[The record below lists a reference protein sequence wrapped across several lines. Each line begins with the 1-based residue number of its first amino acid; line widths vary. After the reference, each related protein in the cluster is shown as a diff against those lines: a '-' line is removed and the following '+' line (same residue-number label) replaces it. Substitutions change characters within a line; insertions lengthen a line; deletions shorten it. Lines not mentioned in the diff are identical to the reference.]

1 MRPVGIVLLSA
12 FALLTAGCGDLYSL
26 HPLYAK
32 TDQVFDPTIEG
43 RWEDGDD
50 LLLVQ
55 RMGDLYQATLQSK
68 KDASETQKYEVHLVD
83 VGGVRFADLLHE
95 DSVGH
100 MFVRT
105 RLMDNELHLSFLD
118 SEWLRKRVP
127 HEESEVDGGR
137 AQAVLTMRTP
147 QLRGMVAK
155 YAREPKAYDEH
166 EVVYKRAK

>member
-1 MRPVGIVLLSA
+1 MRTVGVVLLCA

-50 LLLVQ
+50 LLVVQ

-105 RLMDNELHLSFLD
+105 RLMDNELHLTFLD
-118 SEWLRKRVP
+118 SEWLRKRF
-127 HEESEVDGGR
+127 SRCGR
-137 AQAVLTMRTP
+137 RRSVAWWRNTPASPRLTMNTSSSTSAQNERS
-147 QLRGMVAK
+147 G
-155 YAREPKAYDEH
+155 
-166 EVVYKRAK
+166 

>member
-1 MRPVGIVLLSA
+1 MRNVGI
-12 FALLTAGCGDLYSL
+12 ALLCALSVLTVGCGDLFSL
-26 HPLYAK
+26 HPLSTK
-32 TDQVFDPTIEG
+32 GDQVLDPAIEG

-50 LLLVQ
+50 QLVVQ

-95 DSVGH
+95 DAIGH

-105 RLMDNELHLSFLD
+105 RLMDNELHLTFLD

-127 HEESEVDGGR
+127 HEESEVEGGR
-137 AQAVLTMRTP
+137 TQAVLTMRTP
-147 QLRGMVAK
+147 QLRDMVAK
-155 YAREPKAYDEH
+155 YARDPKAYDEH
-166 EVVYKRAK
+166 ELVYKRAK